1 MHNDDQEEMES
12 NRSRKSTS
20 SEATIIVKKRNIGS
34 MSLRELRESLGLD
47 SVRAEMSQEK
57 EHKLQEDLKDEILE
71 STTRMRHIGSMTIV
85 TSRTQL

>member
-1 MHNDDQEEMES
+1 
-12 NRSRKSTS
+12 
-20 SEATIIVKKRNIGS
+20 

-71 STTRMRHIGSMTIV
+71 STTRMRHIGSTFV
-85 TSRTQL
+85 VSSRAQL